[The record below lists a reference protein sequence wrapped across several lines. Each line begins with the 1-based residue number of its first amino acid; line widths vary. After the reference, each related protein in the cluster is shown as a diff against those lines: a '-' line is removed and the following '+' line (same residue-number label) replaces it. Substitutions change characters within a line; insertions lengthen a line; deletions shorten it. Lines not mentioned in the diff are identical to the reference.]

1 MFSARQGTRRKGRE
15 GSSGMTEELLQ
26 IEGTP
31 PAANPRRLPP
41 WLRARSGHWE
51 RVHDMKVLLNASQ
64 LHTVCEEARCPNQG
78 ECWTRG
84 TATFMLLGETC
95 TRSCGFCAVATGRP
109 AAPDLN
115 EPRHVAETSRRLGL
129 RFVVVT
135 SVARDD
141 LPDGGAS
148 HFAATV
154 RAIRELN
161 PGAQVEVLVPDFRA
175 DRSCIRTVVESRP
188 TVFNHN
194 LETVERLTKQVR
206 VQAKYP
212 RSLAVLRI
220 AKELGQPTTKTG
232 IMLGLGEREDE
243 VLATLREAR
252 AAGCDILTIGQYLQ
266 PTRRHL
272 PVVEFVHPDRFKAF
286 EEAAYAMGFRSVFSG
301 PLVRS
306 SYHAELTARRS
317 LEEEPS
323 AASLA

>member
-1 MFSARQGTRRKGRE
+1 MAH
-15 GSSGMTEELLQ
+15 ELIQ
-26 IEGTP
+26 IEDMAVGTT
-31 PAANPRRLPP
+31 PRRLPP

-51 RVHDMKVLLNASQ
+51 RVHDMKVLLTGSR

-109 AAPDLN
+109 APPDPE
-115 EPRHVAETSRRLGL
+115 EPRHIAEASRRLGL
-129 RFVVVT
+129 TFVVVT

-141 LPDGGAS
+141 LKDGGAS

-154 RAIRELN
+154 RAIRERN
-161 PGAQVEVLVPDFRA
+161 PEARVEVLVPDFKGNPESI
-175 DRSCIRTVVESRP
+175 RSVVDSGP

-194 LETVERLTKQVR
+194 LETVERLTRQVR
-206 VQAKYP
+206 VQARYS
-212 RSLAVLRI
+212 RSLEVLRI
-220 AKELGQPTTKTG
+220 AKALGQPTTKTG
-232 IMLGLGEREDE
+232 IMLGLGETEDE
-243 VLATLREAR
+243 VLALLRDAR

-266 PTRRHL
+266 PTKRHL

-286 EEAAYAMGFRSVFSG
+286 EAAAYALGFASVFSG

-306 SYHAELTARRS
+306 SYHADAVAAGSPVAR
-317 LEEEPS
+317 
-323 AASLA
+323 

>member
-1 MFSARQGTRRKGRE
+1 
-15 GSSGMTEELLQ
+15 
-26 IEGTP
+26 
-31 PAANPRRLPP
+31 
-41 WLRARSGHWE
+41 
-51 RVHDMKVLLNASQ
+51 MKVLMNASQ

-84 TATFMLLGETC
+84 TATFMLLGDTC
-95 TRSCGFCAVATGRP
+95 TRSCSFCAVATGRP
-109 AAPDLN
+109 DPPDPD
-115 EPRHVAETSRRLGL
+115 EPRHVAETSQRLRL

-141 LPDGGAS
+141 LADGGAA

-154 RAIRELN
+154 LAIRELN
-161 PGAQVEVLVPDFRA
+161 PAAGVEVLVPDFRA
-175 DRSCIRTVVESRP
+175 DRECIRTVVESRP

-206 VQAKYP
+206 IQAKYQ
-212 RSLAVLRI
+212 RSLDVLRI

-243 VLATLREAR
+243 VLTTLRDAQ

-266 PTRRHL
+266 PTKRHL
-272 PVVEFVHPDRFKAF
+272 PVAEFVHPDRFKSF

-306 SYHAELTARRS
+306 SYHAEVTARRS
-317 LEEEPS
+317 LDAEET
-323 AASLA
+323 AGRVA